1 MILATLGNEVR
12 NLSNMFPT
20 LQKFALK
27 EDKLELKFHDQNL
40 MTKRDLGFD
49 HEYICEKLEII
60 SGFNLASQKSI
71 PNINQVFFLVL
82 KLSWCYNWLYQMV
95 WKDFWWY
102 FIMFANSRN
111 ITKHHSCP
119 LCHVARRAATRD
131 RHVCRFQA
139 SFWMVPQVCC
149 MVLSYAST
157 VQRQVFLG
165 HLLLRFPS
173 GVQWRAVRV
182 MASCSL
188 LTFPWWWSPCCL
200 DCSGRVAVG
209 WRWCQAKRF
218 AGFSW
223 GSLFGRLTARI
234 CRSLRVGHLQ
244 QHHFC
249 LLLADLQANS
259 LCVSAESRRLFLDM
273 LVSMGDQ
280 G

>member
-1 MILATLGNEVR
+1 
-12 NLSNMFPT
+12 
-20 LQKFALK
+20 
-27 EDKLELKFHDQNL
+27 

-60 SGFNLASQKSI
+60 CGFQLASQKSI
-71 PNINQVFFLVL
+71 PNINQVFFFSFKVELMLLLVISNGL
-82 KLSWCYNWLYQMV
+82 KIFLMV
-95 WKDFWWY
+95 FYHVCKYWK
-102 FIMFANSRN
+102 IM
-111 ITKHHSCP
+111 KHHTCP
-119 LCHVARRAATRD
+119 LCRVARRAATKD

-139 SFWMVPQVCC
+139 SFWMVPQMCC

-218 AGFSW
+218 PGFSW

-234 CRSLRVGHLQ
+234 CRSLRVGQFQ

-249 LLLADLQANS
+249 LLSADLQANS
-259 LCVSAESRRLFLDM
+259 LCVSAESGRLFLDV